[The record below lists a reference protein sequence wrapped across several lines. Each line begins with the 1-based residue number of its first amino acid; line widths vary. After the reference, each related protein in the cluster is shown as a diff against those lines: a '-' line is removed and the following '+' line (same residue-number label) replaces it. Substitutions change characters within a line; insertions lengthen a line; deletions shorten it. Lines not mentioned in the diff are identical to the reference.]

1 MMQAGQCSWTW
12 LSFGKHI
19 IHFVRGN
26 TLFVVLVDY
35 IYVDLL
41 VLCVLVMPNLVLEE
55 IKSSR
60 KYVIRCRN
68 P

>member
-1 MMQAGQCSWTW
+1 MD
-12 LSFGKHI
+12 LVEFGKHI

-35 IYVDLL
+35 IFVDLL
-41 VLCVLVMPNLVLEE
+41 VLCVLVMPNLILEKM
-55 IKSSR
+55 KSSR